1 MRSDRPSDTAT
12 WIALARALSD
22 RHGRVRGFSDPLA
35 RQLLPHELVSG
46 IAPRA
51 VLARLLGR
59 ALERIVAL
67 RTVAID
73 EALRAAVAPQLV
85 VLGAGLDA
93 RAWRLPEL
101 GSTVAFEVDHPATQA
116 YKRSRVAGMKPLARD
131 VRFVPVD
138 FERDSLDARLAEAGH
153 DASARTFW
161 IWEGVISYLHVE
173 AMRATLRMVS
183 ARSAPGS
190 RLAALYLPRRF
201 GDILTA
207 AVTSLVGE
215 PHRAH
220 YAPEEMAAELARAG
234 LRLVV
239 DTSLRDWG
247 ERFESAPTWPFGYFG
262 GSHMAVA
269 EKP

>member
-12 WIALARALSD
+12 WIAFGRALSD
-22 RHGRVRGFSDPLA
+22 RHGKVRGFSDPLA
-35 RQLLPHELVSG
+35 QQLLPPEVASG

-51 VLARLLGR
+51 VLARTVGR
-59 ALERIVAL
+59 AMEGIVAL

-101 GSTVAFEVDHPATQA
+101 GSTLVFEVDHPATQA
-116 YKRSRVAGMKPLARD
+116 YKRSRVAGMKPVARE

-153 DASARTFW
+153 DASTRTFW

-173 AMRATLRMVS
+173 AMRATLRVVS

-190 RLAALYLPRRF
+190 RLAALYPPRRF
-201 GDILTA
+201 GDVLTVM
-207 AVTSLVGE
+207 VTGLVGE

-220 YAPEEMAAELARAG
+220 YAPEEMAAELASAG
-234 LRLVV
+234 LRLIV
-239 DTSLRDWG
+239 DTSVPDWA
-247 ERFESAPTWPFGYFG
+247 ERFGRAVPWPVSRYG
-262 GSHMAVA
+262 GSHLAVA